1 MTAGSPRRAH
11 QLQGAHLSTP
21 RLPSRGPIFC
31 VLYGSFM
38 IHVLAD
44 FRTRGLFS
52 AFWTEVSYP
61 VPLRTSVPGPRFRHF
76 VRKFHDPCAC
86 RLPYPRPVFGVLYG
100 SFLSCTLADFR
111 TNASFSAFCTEVS
124 CPVPLLTSVPKAC
137 FLCFGRKF
145 SAQPAYRLPSSGPV
159 FCISDGIFGHAKG
172 QDFLPRPCA

>member
-1 MTAGSPRRAH
+1 MRKFRWGENSRPNQREFGFGCKLKATPEKRQSRTRQRLRSRSKILDGRISSPAH

-21 RLPSRGPIFC
+21 RLPYQGPVFGI
-31 VLYGSFM
+31 LDGSFM
-38 IHVLAD
+38 IHALAD
-44 FRTRGLFS
+44 FRTQGL
-52 AFWTEVSYP
+52 
-61 VPLRTSVPGPRFRHF
+61 
-76 VRKFHDPCAC
+76 
-86 RLPYPRPVFGVLYG
+86 
-100 SFLSCTLADFR
+100 
-111 TNASFSAFCTEVS
+111 FSAFCTEVS